1 MKQPSDTPLRMLFV
15 QVGQAWQ
22 EKMPGLLAVPF
33 LAHRADQAA
42 AAALAMVLD
51 YYGQTTGGRR
61 RLEHGHSEAWG
72 AEDALPQQLSH
83 EARLAGVEAAVACGN
98 LLRLQEWLW
107 QGVPVLVFPDAEIR
121 GGGEPVAVVTGIT
134 RDRTAIC
141 LHYGNKPN
149 QWLRAAD
156 FQALCGG
163 SAFTAVPVAARQLAA
178 HARLRSRPRHAASTM
193 LELVG
198 EPCAVLA
205 A

>member
-1 MKQPSDTPLRMLFV
+1 MKQPKDTPLRMFFV

-22 EKMPGLLAVPF
+22 DAMPGLLAVPF
-33 LAHRADQAA
+33 LAHRAEQAA
-42 AAALAMVLD
+42 SAALAMVLD
-51 YYGQTTGGRR
+51 YYGQATCGLLRPDQGQGGAW
-61 RLEHGHSEAWG
+61 SES
-72 AEDALPQQLSH
+72 ALPHQLSH
-83 EARLAGVEAAVACGN
+83 EARMAGVDAAVACGN
-98 LLRLQEWLW
+98 ILRLEEWLR

-121 GGGEPVAVVTGIT
+121 GAGEPVAVVTGMT

-149 QWLRAAD
+149 QWLRTAD
-156 FQALCGG
+156 FEALCGG
-163 SAFTAVPVAARQLAA
+163 SAFTAVPVAERQLAA
-178 HARLRSRPRHAASTM
+178 HARIRSRPRHAASTM